1 MGEHRVLLGEH
12 GVLRGE
18 VIREEHGVL
27 MGEHESTNGIST
39 EYQYG

>member
-1 MGEHRVLLGEH
+1 MGEHRVLLGAH